1 MRRLTIKGFKTAGF
15 LLKAAASGIESLLE
29 ETYPVLREGAKR
41 IGLSPKDFTHIE
53 ISNKAFNEATS
64 IKGIYPFCKI
74 TYIADHIDGFQYR
87 IRIGWKKTDEDI
99 VPDIL
104 YIQKVMTDGEFDLDY
119 ILSSTEHP
127 AKEWMLLGQRRKTS
141 SPYCKQ
147 YP

>member
-74 TYIADHIDGFQYR
+74 TYIADHIDGFRRAYR
-87 IRIGWKKTDEDI
+87 PYR
-99 VPDIL
+99 
-104 YIQKVMTDGEFDLDY
+104 
-119 ILSSTEHP
+119 HR
-127 AKEWMLLGQRRKTS
+127 QRTW
-141 SPYCKQ
+141 
-147 YP
+147 

>member
-1 MRRLTIKGFKTAGF
+1 MKRLTIKGFKTAGF

-104 YIQKVMTDGEFDLDY
+104 SEAAQALQSY
-119 ILSSTEHP
+119 H
-127 AKEWMLLGQRRKTS
+127 R
-141 SPYCKQ
+141 
-147 YP
+147 

>member
-64 IKGIYPFCKI
+64 IKRHLSILQ
-74 TYIADHIDGFQYR
+74 DHVYCRSHRWIP
-87 IRIGWKKTDEDI
+87 
-99 VPDIL
+99 VPD
-104 YIQKVMTDGEFDLDY
+104 
-119 ILSSTEHP
+119 
-127 AKEWMLLGQRRKTS
+127 
-141 SPYCKQ
+141 PYRLEENR
-147 YP
+147 

>member
-119 ILSSTEHP
+119 ILSFTP
-127 AKEWMLLGQRRKTS
+127 GC
-141 SPYCKQ
+141 Y
-147 YP
+147 

>member
-64 IKGIYPFCKI
+64 KAFIHSARSRILQI
-74 TYIADHIDGFQYR
+74 TSMDSSTGSVSAGRKQM
-87 IRIGWKKTDEDI
+87 K
-99 VPDIL
+99 
-104 YIQKVMTDGEFDLDY
+104 
-119 ILSSTEHP
+119 ILSRIFFTS
-127 AKEWMLLGQRRKTS
+127 RKS
-141 SPYCKQ
+141 
-147 YP
+147 

>member
-64 IKGIYPFCKI
+64 IKGI
-74 TYIADHIDGFQYR
+74 
-87 IRIGWKKTDEDI
+87 
-99 VPDIL
+99 
-104 YIQKVMTDGEFDLDY
+104 
-119 ILSSTEHP
+119 
-127 AKEWMLLGQRRKTS
+127 
-141 SPYCKQ
+141 
-147 YP
+147 